1 MRRTLATLALA
12 LAVALS
18 LGMGGAM
25 ALDDPDE
32 SPSNDAAASVDVIN
46 GETVNAEQFSVNA
59 TTVTD
64 ETVEVYEMVELEESA
79 LDADNESADG
89 TAVSA
94 NVSVEAEELDT
105 FAVTISEE
113 ELNDSTIEVQSDD

>member
-32 SPSNDAAASVDVIN
+32 SPSDDAAASVDVIN
-46 GETVNAEQFSVNA
+46 GETVNAEQLSVNA